1 VGEVL
6 ADQWEWDGAR
16 WTDITPAVVPSP
28 RHHHGMAWNGERG
41 DLLIFVSDTWLLR
54 YEDRSMVSEN

>member
-1 VGEVL
+1 
-6 ADQWEWDGAR
+6 
-16 WTDITPAVVPSP
+16 
-28 RHHHGMAWNGERG
+28 MAWNGERG